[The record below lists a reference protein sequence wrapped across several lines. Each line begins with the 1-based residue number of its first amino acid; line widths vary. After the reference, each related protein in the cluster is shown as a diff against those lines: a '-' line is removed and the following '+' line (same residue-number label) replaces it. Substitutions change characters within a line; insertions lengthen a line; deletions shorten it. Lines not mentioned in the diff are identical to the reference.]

1 LGAGAMAHSKTKNVK
16 AGELQ
21 VSDLRQNSQPWEIT
35 ALAIILN
42 GSHDGA
48 ICGHGPLSK
57 KPGRSSSLISP
68 SGKYLTLAKAG

>member
-1 LGAGAMAHSKTKNVK
+1 LGTVTMAHSKTKNVK

-21 VSDLRQNSQPWEIT
+21 DSDLRQNSQPCEIT

-48 ICGHGPLSK
+48 ICCRGPIRK

-68 SGKYLTLAKAG
+68 SGKNI